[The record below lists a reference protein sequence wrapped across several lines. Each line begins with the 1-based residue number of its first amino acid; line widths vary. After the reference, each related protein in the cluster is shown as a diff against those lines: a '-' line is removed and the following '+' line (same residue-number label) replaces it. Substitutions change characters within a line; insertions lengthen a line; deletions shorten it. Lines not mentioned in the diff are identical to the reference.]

1 MEKSISTSLSN
12 VIKENIVKKE
22 DFSVVKGYY
31 EAIKL
36 YDNLVSNG
44 LAVKR
49 GNNLKS
55 IDKTVTVSIKFNT
68 INV

>member
-12 VIKENIVKKE
+12 VIKENSVKKE

-55 IDKTVTVSIKFNT
+55 IDKTVTVSIKFNA

>member
-12 VIKENIVKKE
+12 VIKENSVKKE
-22 DFSVVKGYY
+22 DFSIVKGYY
-31 EAIKL
+31 EAIKI

-55 IDKTVTVSIKFNT
+55 IDKAVSVSIKFNA
-68 INV
+68 INI

>member
-1 MEKSISTSLSN
+1 MDKSISTSLVN
-12 VIKENIVKKE
+12 VIKENSVKKE
-22 DFSVVKGYY
+22 DFSIVKGYY
-31 EAIKL
+31 EAIKI

-55 IDKTVTVSIKFNT
+55 IDKNVSVSIKFNN
-68 INV
+68 INI

>member
-12 VIKENIVKKE
+12 ALKENSVKKE
-22 DFSVVKGYY
+22 DFSIVKGYY

-55 IDKTVTVSIKFNT
+55 IDKSVTISIKFNAV
-68 INV
+68 NV

>member
-12 VIKENIVKKE
+12 VIKENKVKKE

-36 YDNLVSNG
+36 YENLVSNG

-55 IDKTVTVSIKFNT
+55 IDKSITTSIKFNT
-68 INV
+68 INI